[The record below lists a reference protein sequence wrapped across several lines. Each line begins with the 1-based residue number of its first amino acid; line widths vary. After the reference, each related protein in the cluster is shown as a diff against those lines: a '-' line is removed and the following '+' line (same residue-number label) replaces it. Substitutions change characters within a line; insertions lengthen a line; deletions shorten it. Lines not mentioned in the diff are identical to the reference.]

1 MTTLTVRAHLRA
13 VVGAALRRDAVRP
26 HRRSSS
32 RSQPRWSTRDHDT
45 LRRSPDVRAMA
56 TGGNNMD
63 DARRR
68 ANARAARALPIKLV
82 MVSKGGGKAMDSA
95 CKEWSDKLSRYAPFA
110 EIVVKTNPKNA
121 KDPKAQMEAE
131 GERVMKH
138 IDARDYVV
146 LMDERGKD
154 ITSGGVGETSR
165 GRRRRGTRGHRLRR
179 GGGPFGHGS
188 GRREPRG
195 RQSAP
200 QLHGHESPGG
210 AHSPPRATLPRV
222 DHLERRTV
230 PSLRG
235 TERGSG
241 SEQSAGRGRNRA
253 RVGVGTERVRVAPFA
268 RVFCR
273 GRDG

>member
-32 RSQPRWSTRDHDT
+32 RSQPRWSARDNDT

-146 LMDERGKD
+146 LMDERGKG
-154 ITSGGVGETSR
+154 ITSEAMAKLLADAGDAGHGGIVFAV
-165 GRRRRGTRGHRLRR
+165 
-179 GGGPFGHGS
+179 GGPFGHGS
-188 GRREPRG
+188 DVASRADAKVRLSSMVMNHQVARIVLLE
-195 RQSAP
+195 
-200 QLHGHESPGG
+200 QLY
-210 AHSPPRATLPRV
+210 RAWTI
-222 DHLERRTV
+222 
-230 PSLRG
+230 LRG
-235 TERGSG
+235 E
-241 SEQSAGRGRNRA
+241 
-253 RVGVGTERVRVAPFA
+253 PYHH
-268 RVFCR
+268 
-273 GRDG
+273 

>member
-154 ITSGGVGETSR
+154 ITSEALAKLLADAGDAGHGGIVFAV
-165 GRRRRGTRGHRLRR
+165 
-179 GGGPFGHGS
+179 GGPFGHGS
-188 GRREPRG
+188 DVASRADAKVRLSSMVMNHQVARIVLLE
-195 RQSAP
+195 
-200 QLHGHESPGG
+200 QLY
-210 AHSPPRATLPRV
+210 RAWTI
-222 DHLERRTV
+222 
-230 PSLRG
+230 LRG
-235 TERGSG
+235 E
-241 SEQSAGRGRNRA
+241 
-253 RVGVGTERVRVAPFA
+253 PYHH
-268 RVFCR
+268 
-273 GRDG
+273 

>member
-1 MTTLTVRAHLRA
+1 
-13 VVGAALRRDAVRP
+13 
-26 HRRSSS
+26 
-32 RSQPRWSTRDHDT
+32 
-45 LRRSPDVRAMA
+45 
-56 TGGNNMD
+56 MD

-154 ITSGGVGETSR
+154 ITSEAMAKLLADAGDAGHGGIVFAVGGPSATDQTSR
-165 GRRRRGTRGHRLRR
+165 AART
-179 GGGPFGHGS
+179 PKCA
-188 GRREPRG
+188 
-195 RQSAP
+195 SAP
-200 QLHGHESPGG
+200 WS
-210 AHSPPRATLPRV
+210 
-222 DHLERRTV
+222 
-230 PSLRG
+230 
-235 TERGSG
+235 
-241 SEQSAGRGRNRA
+241 
-253 RVGVGTERVRVAPFA
+253 
-268 RVFCR
+268 
-273 GRDG
+273 

>member
-1 MTTLTVRAHLRA
+1 MTTLTARAHLRA
-13 VVGAALRRDAVRP
+13 LVGAALRGDAARP

-32 RSQPRWSTRDHDT
+32 RAQPRWSTRDHDT
-45 LRRSPDVRAMA
+45 DRVPIRRGPDVRAMA

-82 MVSKGGGKAMDSA
+82 MVSKGGGKAMDGA

-138 IDARDYVV
+138 VDARDYVV

-154 ITSGGVGETSR
+154 LTSEAMAKLLADAGDAGHGGIVFAV
-165 GRRRRGTRGHRLRR
+165 
-179 GGGPFGHGS
+179 GGPFGHGS
-188 GRREPRG
+188 DVECRADVKVRLSSMVMNHQVARIVLLEQLYRAWTILKGEPY
-195 RQSAP
+195 
-200 QLHGHESPGG
+200 HH
-210 AHSPPRATLPRV
+210 
-222 DHLERRTV
+222 
-230 PSLRG
+230 
-235 TERGSG
+235 
-241 SEQSAGRGRNRA
+241 
-253 RVGVGTERVRVAPFA
+253 
-268 RVFCR
+268 
-273 GRDG
+273 